1 MMKEH
6 VMKGLV
12 IAGVGLSAIVVLSLP
27 GCTQRPQMLGPDAG
41 LAYFT
46 ARDHQTLNPEAA
58 KNLELVQGLEDGP
71 AAKNTMER
79 FRSSFEKPEDY
90 RTKVQNPSVVNQ
102 GIQSTGS

>member
-1 MMKEH
+1 
-6 VMKGLV
+6 MKGLLL
-12 IAGVGLSAIVVLSLP
+12 AGVGLSTIVVLSLA

-41 LAYFT
+41 LGYYT
-46 ARDHQTLNPEAA
+46 ARDLQTLNPEAA
-58 KNLELVQGLEDGP
+58 KNLVLVQGLEDGP

-90 RTKVQNPSVVNQ
+90 LTKIQNPSVVNQ

>member
-6 VMKGLV
+6 VMKGLLL
-12 IAGVGLSAIVVLSLP
+12 AGVGLSTIVVLSLA

-41 LAYFT
+41 LGYYT
-46 ARDHQTLNPEAA
+46 ARDLQTLNPEAA
-58 KNLELVQGLEDGP
+58 KNLVLVQGLEDGP

-90 RTKVQNPSVVNQ
+90 RTKIQNPSVVNQ